1 MAGFVL
7 LGAHHTI
14 AGGLHNS
21 VPEALSVGSECMQ
34 IFCKSQRQWNAK
46 PLTDEQVTLYR
57 EAYEASGLGPT
68 MVHDSYLINMGNP
81 DPEKAA
87 NATSA
92 FARELER
99 CEAIGAAFL
108 NFHPGSHM
116 ATKKSERDDQAI
128 RRACLERIADGMAQ
142 ARDEVPGNA
151 TMLVIEN
158 AAGQGTNVGSSLDEV
173 GFLADAFKER
183 SDAPVGVCI
192 DTQHAWA
199 AGYDWC
205 NDYDGI
211 WDAFDDHI
219 GLDRLVAFHL
229 NDSKQPLGARVDRHD
244 NIPSG
249 HLDEAFWRHL
259 MTDARFDGACGYL
272 ETPID
277 KDIGQYGR
285 ELAYLRALR
294 GGADH
299 HEAMAA
305 LEGFVMA

>member
-1 MAGFVL
+1 MAGLVL

-46 PLTDEQVTLYR
+46 PLTDEQVKQFR
-57 EAYEASGLGPT
+57 DAFEASGLGPT

-116 ATKKSERDDQAI
+116 GTKKAERDDPQL
-128 RRACLERIADGMAQ
+128 RRECLTRIAQNMAT
-142 ARDEVPGNA
+142 ARDEVPGTD

-158 AAGQGTNVGSSLDEV
+158 AAGQGTNVGSLWEEV
-173 GFLADAFKER
+173 GFLADAFQDH
-183 SDAPVGVCI
+183 SSAPVGVCI
-192 DTQHAWA
+192 DTQHSWA
-199 AGYDWC
+199 AGYDWVD
-205 NDYDGI
+205 DYDGV
-211 WDAFDDHI
+211 WDAFETHV
-219 GLDRLVAFHL
+219 GRDRLVAFHL
-229 NDSKQPLGARVDRHD
+229 NDSRQPLGARVDRHD
-244 NIPSG
+244 NIPTG
-249 HLDEAFWRHL
+249 HLGETFWRNI
-259 MTDARFDGACGYL
+259 MTDTRLDKCCGYL

-277 KDIGQYGR
+277 NDIGQYGR

-294 GGADH
+294 AGADH
-299 HEAMAA
+299 DEAMAA
-305 LEGFVMA
+305 LDGFVLA